1 MSPTG
6 DLDLLVLSQ
15 TCDHRDDDEGCYS
28 ASHVDESFYV
38 FNYFENIGTSTTPV
52 FVQRTG
58 SANPFDGI
66 NIGEILAPAFAD
78 IDGDST
84 LRPCPLIRSD
94 SKSHVSVAR
103 RRPRPRSA

>member
-15 TCDHRDDDEGCYS
+15 TCDDRDDDLGCYT
-28 ASHVDESFYV
+28 EGNPFYV
-38 FNYFENIGTSTTPV
+38 FNYFENTGTSTTPV

-66 NIGEILAPAFAD
+66 DVGEILAPAFAD

-94 SKSHVSVAR
+94 RKSHVSVAR

>member
-6 DLDLLVLSQ
+6 DLDLLVLSSY
-15 TCDHRDDDEGCYS
+15 TYDDS
-28 ASHVDESFYV
+28 SYV
-38 FNYFENIGTSTTPV
+38 FNYFENTGTSTTPV

-66 NIGEILAPAFAD
+66 DVGEDSAAAFAD

-84 LRPCPLIRSD
+84 LMAGPS
-94 SKSHVSVAR
+94 VSRIKEIIFFA
-103 RRPRPRSA
+103 PQ